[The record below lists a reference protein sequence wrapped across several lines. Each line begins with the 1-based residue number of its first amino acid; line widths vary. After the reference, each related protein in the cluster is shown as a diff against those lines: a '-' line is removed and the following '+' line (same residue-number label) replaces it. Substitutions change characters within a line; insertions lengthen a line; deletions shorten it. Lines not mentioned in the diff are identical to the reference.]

1 MSGETTVRVGVL
13 SLHNSKETKA
23 ILNAVEALGHDP
35 VWLRRENTSV
45 EIRDGE
51 LVLEPDVDVIANRLL
66 LSKTEYPDELL
77 GLVNMFASIVPTLNR
92 PMSVLRATHKFAAA
106 VRLAEEGIRVPDAIL
121 ALSTERL
128 NELCEPYGSEAVY
141 KTAIGTHGGGTWKV
155 DLNAPIS
162 SRVGKR
168 QAFVQQLIEQGAN
181 GPHSDLR
188 VYVVGDSVI
197 GGMIRSAPEEEWRT
211 NVALGGDVS
220 AAGDVLTDEVTRIA
234 LDAADAIGLD
244 YAGVDLIRNEE
255 DWYVLEV
262 NPTAGFKGFFEAT
275 GHSPA
280 PHIARAAIETAGG
293 SVDEDRVMDL
303 TATLDDTV
311 PSCKPSSPAAT
322 YRSNRPSDTRRK
334 SSSAGRRGRRRWSP
348 NPTPARVGPASTPVS
363 PPTSVRGRFGE
374 PRGSARGVRSR
385 VVRVRWSISSSASP
399 ETTTPSRRTSRTG
412 ATWKTRSSSAA
423 TSSNTTKWT
432 SASGSARRTPPS
444 RSDRRRTCDYRRT

>member
-168 QAFVQQLIEQGAN
+168 QAFVQQLIEQGED

-197 GGMIRSAPEEEWRT
+197 GGMIRSAPDEEWRT

-220 AAGDVLTDEVTRIA
+220 AAGDVLTDEVARIA

-293 SVDEDRVMDL
+293 SVDEDRVVDL

-311 PSCKPSSPAAT
+311 PSCKPSPARRDLSEQPTIGYTTEVVVSGTTGSAT
-322 YRSNRPSDTRRK
+322 VVAKSDTGASRT
-334 SSSAGRRGRRRWSP
+334 SIDTGIAADVGAGP
-348 NPTPARVGPASTPVS
+348 
-363 PPTSVRGRFGE
+363 
-374 PRGSARGVRSR
+374 
-385 VVRVRWSISSSASP
+385 I
-399 ETTTPSRRTSRTG
+399 RRTSRV
-412 ATWKTRSSSAA
+412 R
-423 TSSNTTKWT
+423 
-432 SASGSARRTPPS
+432 SGSSKSSRTRPVVDIVVGIAGNHYTVS
-444 RSDRRRTCDYRRT
+444 ANVEDRSHMENPVLLGRDILEHYQVDISKRVGEEDTTIEE

>member
-168 QAFVQQLIEQGAN
+168 QAFVQQLIEQGGD

-311 PSCKPSSPAAT
+311 PSCKPSLARRDLSEQPTIGYTTEVVVSGTTGSETVVAK
-322 YRSNRPSDTRRK
+322 SDTGASRT
-334 SSSAGRRGRRRWSP
+334 SIDTGIAADVGAGP
-348 NPTPARVGPASTPVS
+348 
-363 PPTSVRGRFGE
+363 
-374 PRGSARGVRSR
+374 
-385 VVRVRWSISSSASP
+385 I
-399 ETTTPSRRTSRTG
+399 RRTSRV
-412 ATWKTRSSSAA
+412 R
-423 TSSNTTKWT
+423 
-432 SASGSARRTPPS
+432 SGSSKSSRTRPVVDIVVGIAGNHYTVS
-444 RSDRRRTCDYRRT
+444 ANVEDRSHMENPVLLGRDILEHYQVDISKRVGEEDTTIEE

>member
-1 MSGETTVRVGVL
+1 MSGETSVRVGVL

-35 VWLRRENTSV
+35 IWLRRENTSI
-45 EIRDGE
+45 EIRDSE

-77 GLVNMFASIVPTLNR
+77 GLVNMFASIVPTLNQ

-155 DLNAPIS
+155 DLSAPIS

-168 QAFVQQLIEQGAN
+168 QAFVQQLIEQDED

-220 AAGDVLTDEVTRIA
+220 AAGDVLTDEVAQIA

-293 SVDEDRVMDL
+293 SVDENRVMEL

-311 PSCKPSSPAAT
+311 PACKPTIGRRERSEQPTIGYTTEVVVSGTTGSAT
-322 YRSNRPSDTRRK
+322 VVAKSDTGASRT
-334 SSSAGRRGRRRWSP
+334 SIDTGVAADVGAGP
-348 NPTPARVGPASTPVS
+348 
-363 PPTSVRGRFGE
+363 
-374 PRGSARGVRSR
+374 
-385 VVRVRWSISSSASP
+385 I
-399 ETTTPSRRTSRTG
+399 RRTSRV
-412 ATWKTRSSSAA
+412 R
-423 TSSNTTKWT
+423 
-432 SASGSARRTPPS
+432 SGSSKSSRTRPVVDIVVGIAGNHYTVS
-444 RSDRRRTCDYRRT
+444 ANIEDRSHMENPVLLGRDILEHYQVDISKRVGEEDTTIEE

>member
-23 ILNAVEALGHDP
+23 ILNAVEALGHEP

-168 QAFVQQLIEQGAN
+168 QAFVQQLIEQGED

-220 AAGDVLTDEVTRIA
+220 AAGDVLTDEVARIA

-311 PSCKPSSPAAT
+311 PSCKPTTGRRDLSEQPTIGYTTEVVVSGTTGSAT
-322 YRSNRPSDTRRK
+322 VVAKSDTGASRT
-334 SSSAGRRGRRRWSP
+334 SIDTGIAADVGAGP
-348 NPTPARVGPASTPVS
+348 
-363 PPTSVRGRFGE
+363 
-374 PRGSARGVRSR
+374 
-385 VVRVRWSISSSASP
+385 I
-399 ETTTPSRRTSRTG
+399 RRTSRV
-412 ATWKTRSSSAA
+412 R
-423 TSSNTTKWT
+423 
-432 SASGSARRTPPS
+432 SGSSKSSRTRPVVDIVVGIAGNHYTVS
-444 RSDRRRTCDYRRT
+444 ANIEDRSHMENPVLLGRDILEHYQVDISKRVGEEDTTIEE